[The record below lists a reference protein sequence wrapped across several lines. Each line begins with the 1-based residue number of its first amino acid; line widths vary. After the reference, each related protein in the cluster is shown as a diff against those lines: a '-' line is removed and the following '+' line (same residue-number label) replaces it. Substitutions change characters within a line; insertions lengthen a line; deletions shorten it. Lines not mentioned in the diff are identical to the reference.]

1 MELKGNSL
9 WRVFIFLLL
18 LTTPRFSYTQKLD
31 EEQWEK
37 LRKELDYSDVEKQ
50 QKPEVVEEKNIS
62 TTSSWQWGNLAN
74 VIVIIAVSFI
84 IILFILR
91 LLGVKSLN
99 SKVKQRVA
107 AFKLSEQENEAG
119 LENLLPLHE
128 QLLASG
134 DYKGA
139 IRTLYL
145 QSLKRLHDAG
155 QITWKKDKT
164 NADYLREMRLQPEF
178 KLFRVLTQSF
188 EIAWYGEFP
197 VSAEA
202 YQSVKSHFDKLN
214 TTSHG

>member
-74 VIVIIAVSFI
+74 VIVIVAVSII
-84 IILFILR
+84 IILVILR

-99 SKVKQRVA
+99 SKVTC
-107 AFKLSEQENEAG
+107 S
-119 LENLLPLHE
+119 PC
-128 QLLASG
+128 
-134 DYKGA
+134 
-139 IRTLYL
+139 
-145 QSLKRLHDAG
+145 
-155 QITWKKDKT
+155 
-164 NADYLREMRLQPEF
+164 
-178 KLFRVLTQSF
+178 
-188 EIAWYGEFP
+188 
-197 VSAEA
+197 
-202 YQSVKSHFDKLN
+202 
-214 TTSHG
+214 TSNY